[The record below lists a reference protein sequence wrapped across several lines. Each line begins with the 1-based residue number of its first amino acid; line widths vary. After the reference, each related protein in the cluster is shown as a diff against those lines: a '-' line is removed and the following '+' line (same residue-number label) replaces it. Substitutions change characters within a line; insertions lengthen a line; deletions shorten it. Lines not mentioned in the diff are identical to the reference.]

1 MARIRLFL
9 NVLGK
14 EIMVLKVKRIYE
26 PADEKDGNRLLV
38 DRLWPRGVS
47 KEKAQIT
54 LWAKELTPSD
64 ELRKWVHADKEKR
77 WEEFAKK
84 YAKELTENKAEIK
97 KIISGIKGPVTLVT
111 AVKEIEHSHVP
122 TLVSFLKK
130 ITGK

>member
-1 MARIRLFL
+1 MPTNIH
-9 NVLGK
+9 
-14 EIMVLKVKRIYE
+14 VKRIYD
-26 PADEKDGNRLLV
+26 PADEKDGNRILA

-77 WEEFAKK
+77 WKEFEKK
-84 YAKELTENKAEIK
+84 YAEELKENKDEIK
-97 KIISGIKGPVTLVT
+97 KLISGIKGDITLIT
-111 AVKEIEHSHVP
+111 AVKEIEHSHIP